1 MCLSCL
7 LAFTLLAHDE
17 TVLCSTLGT
26 RVVVGTSSRRS
37 SHPRVRF
44 AHVNKY
50 KGSLRPHML
59 KPTFQLSRSIVNFVF
74 LCLLPLKPEGAAQ
87 VKPRELEPRFRFARW
102 RHYSIICSCFVF
114 VFSFFWLIWLY
125 ILVIWIGNIKKKKKK
140 NYARLRKPIARRLP
154 GGATYF
160 PSSVYNL
167 WRRFH
172 LSSSLIHFFF
182 IYIYIYIYIFFF
194 FFPRFCLESS
204 LRWARRFPT
213 CYFMILGL

>member
-1 MCLSCL
+1 MTENENYTWKEGRKEGRQSSKQAGRQAGRLLHYRANENETMCLSCL

-87 VKPRELEPRFRFARW
+87 VKPRELEPRFRFAR
-102 RHYSIICSCFVF
+102 
-114 VFSFFWLIWLY
+114 
-125 ILVIWIGNIKKKKKK
+125 
-140 NYARLRKPIARRLP
+140 
-154 GGATYF
+154 
-160 PSSVYNL
+160 
-167 WRRFH
+167 
-172 LSSSLIHFFF
+172 
-182 IYIYIYIYIFFF
+182 
-194 FFPRFCLESS
+194 
-204 LRWARRFPT
+204 
-213 CYFMILGL
+213 